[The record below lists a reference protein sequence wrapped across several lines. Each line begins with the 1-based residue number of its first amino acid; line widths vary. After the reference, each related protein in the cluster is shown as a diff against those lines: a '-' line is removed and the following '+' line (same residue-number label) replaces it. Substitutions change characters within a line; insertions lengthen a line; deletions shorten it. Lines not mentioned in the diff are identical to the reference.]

1 MPTKKQTTLLRKQSG
16 SSAEILSLLENEVLT
31 TALKTIVREAV
42 KEAMTLVNGRCSAM
56 QEHIAALE
64 SELGAQRARL
74 EKLERKMKETPET
87 TKLATTDFERK
98 ERERSMVAINIPEGG
113 SRFAHDN
120 SKMDIE
126 KVSLILKHLDM
137 GYQPTAV
144 YRMGK
149 TRDDGR
155 PRPMKIILP
164 CQQARRKSCD
174 GPIAYDLSQQDN
186 AHLCICV
193 RR

>member
-1 MPTKKQTTLLRKQSG
+1 
-16 SSAEILSLLENEVLT
+16 
-31 TALKTIVREAV
+31 
-42 KEAMTLVNGRCSAM
+42 M

-74 EKLERKMKETPET
+74 EELERKMKETPET

-98 ERERSMVAINIPEGG
+98 ERERSIVAINIPEGG

-164 CQQARRKSCD
+164 CSASQTEIMRRAHRLRSFPTGQCPPVYLRPSMTKEERENFRMELMHRRQSRRNSQDTQHKSNNNISD
-174 GPIAYDLSQQDN
+174 TLMM
-186 AHLCICV
+186 
-193 RR
+193 